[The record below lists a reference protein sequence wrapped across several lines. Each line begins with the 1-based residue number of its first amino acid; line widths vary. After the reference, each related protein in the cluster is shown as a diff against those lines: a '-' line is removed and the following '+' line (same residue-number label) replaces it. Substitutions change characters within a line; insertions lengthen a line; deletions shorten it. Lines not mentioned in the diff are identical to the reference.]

1 MHLRTRWVSGL
12 AIAAAWAAQSTAVA
26 QGDGAENERQRA
38 GVSGSGDEIVVTA
51 SRRPQEINKIARSV
65 IVIGPELI
73 TENLNKSSNIND
85 LISAAIPG
93 FGPPIQNDIVRAQT
107 LRGRTPQFLID
118 GIPLGFN
125 GGAGFGSS
133 ELAKFDPEILG
144 RVEVLYGPNAVYGA
158 GSTGGVIQFF
168 TKEASSEPIEIRL
181 RQQFSTF
188 FAADNPFNDESL
200 SYKTTIGASGTVNK
214 FDYVLNYSF
223 DSVNGIID
231 GEGDLNNPV
240 FYGFEDE
247 KTFFSKVGFNIT
259 ETQRIEAFYNYQ
271 ELNPDGRNY
280 LVSITDDGRAIGQ
293 EDPNQLAFNYGSDNE
308 PINEKEFWNVRYTN
322 DALFGGSLLLQYY
335 GRDEERISEFIDLR
349 LNAQAPTWPEE
360 FPDNY
365 QSFFTDEGYGIR
377 SQYARSITDRLNI
390 LVGVDYDEQERA
402 SDAVVFE
409 ITPDFDDTRLV
420 STPIDQGRFLFPVKL
435 ETLGIFGQ
443 GELELSDR
451 LRLSGGLRWED
462 VSFEIGGGRR
472 IFERTLDD
480 EGNQVSRAG
489 GSGDNDGIAWNIGV
503 SFDAT
508 EWLTV
513 FGNFSQGFE
522 LPSLAGIAGQVPPDQ
537 ALVSSDAIDPQ
548 VVDNYEIGFRGAYG
562 IWDYSI
568 AGFYSDSEL
577 GQNFLY
583 NPETLAG
590 EFNRAPQENYG
601 FETVIGVNPTDV
613 LRLSAAFSW
622 NDGDFENEGDGL
634 GSRPLSGLDVQPY
647 KLVINAN
654 YDVNDDLQLNA
665 QILNVGDRD
674 RAFDE
679 GVDAYPFEGYTQV
692 DVGAFYDVGPGT
704 LGVQITNLLDK
715 DYITVGNQT
724 YVNNLIFAPRV
735 VGAPGRQLIV
745 AYNLTF

>member
-1 MHLRTRWVSGL
+1 MTNGGAWISTL
-12 AIAAAWAAQSTAVA
+12 AIIATWATQTSAAAQTNETAEE
-26 QGDGAENERQRA
+26 QNRA
-38 GVSGSGDEIVVTA
+38 GVSGSGDQIVVTA

-65 IVIGPELI
+65 VVISPELI

-85 LISAAIPG
+85 LISATIPG

-168 TKEASSEPIEIRL
+168 TKDASAKPIELRL

-188 FAADNPFNDESL
+188 FAADNPFDDEVL
-200 SYKTTIGASGTVNK
+200 SYKTTIGASGTVNR

-223 DSVNGIID
+223 DSINGIVD
-231 GEGDLNNPV
+231 GEGDLNNPI

-247 KTFFSKVGFNIT
+247 KTLFAKVGVNLT
-259 ETQRIEAFYNYQ
+259 DAQRVEAFYNVQ

-280 LVSITDDGRAIGQ
+280 LVSFTEDGRAIGR
-293 EDPNQLAFNYGSDNE
+293 EDPNQLPFNYGSDNE

-322 DALFGGSLLLQYY
+322 DELLGGSLLVQYY
-335 GRDEERISEFIDLR
+335 GREEERVSEFIDLR
-349 LNAQAPTWPEE
+349 LNAQSPFWPAV
-360 FPDNY
+360 FPNNY
-365 QSFFTDEGYGIR
+365 QSFFTDEGYGVR
-377 SQYARSITDRLNI
+377 SQYARSITDRINI

-409 ITPDFDDTRLV
+409 ITPDFDETRLV
-420 STPIDQGRFLFPVKL
+420 TTPVDEGRFLFPVTL
-435 ETLGIFGQ
+435 ETLGVFAQ
-443 GELELSDR
+443 GEVEVNDR

-462 VSFEIGGGRR
+462 VAFEIGGGRR
-472 IFERTLDD
+472 IFELTLDAA
-480 EGNQVSRAG
+480 GAQVERAG
-489 GSGDNDGIAWNIGV
+489 GSGENDGVAWNVGV

-508 EWLTV
+508 DWLTV

-522 LPSLAGIAGQVPPDQ
+522 LPSLANIAGQVPSDQ
-537 ALVSSDAIDPQ
+537 ALESSDAIEPQ
-548 VVDNYEIGFRGAYG
+548 IVDNYEIGIRGAFG
-562 IWDYSI
+562 IWDYTL

-577 GQNFLY
+577 GENFLY
-583 NPETLAG
+583 NPTTLVG

-601 FETVIGVNPTDV
+601 LETVIGMNPTDE

-622 NDGDFENEGDGL
+622 NDGDFDNEGDGL
-634 GSRPLSGLDVQPY
+634 GTRPLSGLDVQPY

-654 YDVNDDLQLNA
+654 YDVTDDLELNA

-674 RAFDE
+674 RAFDD
-679 GVDAYPFEGYTQV
+679 GVDAFPFEGYTQV
-692 DVGAFYDVGPGT
+692 DVGAFYKAGPGT
-704 LGVQITNLLDK
+704 LGVQVTNLLDET
-715 DYITVGNQT
+715 YVTIGNQT
-724 YVNNLIFAPRV
+724 YINNVIFAPRV
-735 VGAPGRQLIV
+735 VGAPGRQLTV
-745 AYNLTF
+745 AYDLTF